1 MVHSDLEGTHEIVGR
16 ESERMSLTRVVDLN
30 GHQVAEKLDYN
41 ENFFIQSEPFKMSK
55 PGKEEYAGY
64 NKQGNGFTT
73 HVYRQTVSTFL
84 FPSFFTTE
92 PSSQALV
99 FTPKN
104 YRHAFLL
111 GQASDYFRGKISLNE
126 TGGNSSGCLSPP
138 QSEPWRFGAR
148 SSFSPYPSQCKNQT

>member
-73 HVYRQTVSTFL
+73 HVYRQT
-84 FPSFFTTE
+84 
-92 PSSQALV
+92 ALV

-111 GQASDYFRGKISLNE
+111 GQASDYFRGKISLTE

-138 QSEPWRFGAR
+138 QSEAWRFGAR